1 MLHFQKLSR
10 PNSVKLGNEFP
21 IPGTAGEEWGVQL
34 FYLAEPLVESSHAIN
49 RCSGMLLSCNY
60 SHN

>member
-1 MLHFQKLSR
+1 MEG
-10 PNSVKLGNEFP
+10 LG
-21 IPGTAGEEWGVQL
+21 GGGGVQL
-34 FYLAEPLVESSHAIN
+34 FYLAEPLVESSRAIG